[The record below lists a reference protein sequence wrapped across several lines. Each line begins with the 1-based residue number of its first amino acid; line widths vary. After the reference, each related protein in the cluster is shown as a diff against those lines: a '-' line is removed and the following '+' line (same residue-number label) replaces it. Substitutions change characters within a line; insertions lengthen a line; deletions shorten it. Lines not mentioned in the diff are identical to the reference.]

1 MTKCRDVRSPTSP
14 HLSTRPIPLNY
25 RARAAVGDAPRP
37 ACDVMVINRASHA
50 LGDAVR
56 LEGPH
61 VRDPFLA
68 RDDRMFG
75 FNLYRDKMCGRVM
88 SKKGM
93 AKVQNALPW
102 FWLLR
107 TVCFENTRINLQRC
121 NTNIFMVE
129 FFFYLTFSHL
139 PHTPVSFFFCPPV
152 SSHYLSY
159 TLKPLRFFPYSPLPS
174 LER

>member
-93 AKVQNALPW
+93 ATVQNALPW

-129 FFFYLTFSHL
+129 LFFFIWHSATY
-139 PHTPVSFFFCPPV
+139 HTLQSPSFFVLLFRHIIC
-152 SSHYLSY
+152 L
-159 TLKPLRFFPYSPLPS
+159 TL
-174 LER
+174 